1 MNVIIV
7 GAGNVGST
15 SADALSKAHDVLIIE
30 KDPEKV
36 DNARASINASVLHD
50 DGSNPKV
57 LEAAIDRVDADV
69 MLSAVP
75 DDSLN
80 LFICLMAKRIKPSI
94 ITVACLRDPDY
105 IVKTAEEGEA
115 GIDIL
120 VSPELI
126 TAGKIE
132 KLATLENAVSYDDV
146 SNLGVALATFR
157 IRRNHGP
164 VGKVVMD
171 LPLPEDCDIIA
182 IYRGDSV
189 ILNCETAEIHA
200 DDRICVLGSH
210 ASIEQVNK
218 IVGIDKEAKEFVI
231 LGASIVGIEVAKSLL
246 KSGKKRFIK
255 IIEKDENLC
264 RYASRELD
272 NAIIVNADFVD
283 PSVLR
288 SENVHR
294 ADVVISASAMDERN
308 LLACMAALRFGTK
321 KIISKYSKREYEGIF
336 KYTGIESIIGYH
348 RVISNEV
355 TKHLVFDDRAILNTG
370 HEGEYFF
377 ASVLDKHSI
386 LVGNRLGDVNMPE
399 GMRIAAV
406 MRGGEPIYPHM
417 DTMFMPNDKV
427 LVFTY
432 MANPVEI
439 TRLLGQK
446 TPLGL

>member
-15 SADALSKAHDVLIIE
+15 SAEALSKVHDVLIIE
-30 KDPEKV
+30 KDPAKV
-36 DNARASINASVLHD
+36 DSARTSVNASVLHD

-57 LEAAIDRVDADV
+57 LEAAIARVDADI

-80 LFICLMAKRIKPSI
+80 LFICFMAKRIKPNI

-105 IVKTAEEGEA
+105 IVKTAKEGVQ

-126 TAGKIE
+126 TAGKII
-132 KLATLENAVSYDDV
+132 KLATLENAVSYDDI
-146 SNLGVALATFR
+146 SNPGVALATFR
-157 IRRNHGP
+157 IDRNHGL

-171 LPLPEDCDIIA
+171 ISLPEDCNIIA
-182 IYRGDSV
+182 IYRGESA
-189 ILNCETAEIHA
+189 ILDNETAEIHA

-210 ASIEQVNK
+210 ASMEQVNR
-218 IVGIDKEAKEFVI
+218 IVGVEKEAKEFVI
-231 LGASIVGIEVAKSLL
+231 LGASIVGVEVAKALL
-246 KSGKKRFIK
+246 RGGKKRFIK
-255 IIEKDENLC
+255 IIEKDEALC

-272 NAIIVNADFVD
+272 DAVIVNADFVD

-294 ADVVISASAMDERN
+294 ADVVISASTMDERN

-355 TKHLVFDDRAILNTG
+355 IKHLVFDDRAVINTG
-370 HEGEYFF
+370 HENEYLFT
-377 ASVLDKHSI
+377 SVLDKRSV
-386 LVGNRLGDVNMPE
+386 LTGNRLGDVHMPE
-399 GMRIAAV
+399 GVRIAAIV
-406 MRGGEPIYPHM
+406 RGGEPLYPHM
-417 DTMFMPNDKV
+417 DTMFMPEDRV
-427 LVFTY
+427 LVFTH

-439 TRLLGQK
+439 TKLLGQE
-446 TPLGL
+446 TPQEL